1 MVLLLILFFTLGNLT
16 ILSQIADS
24 AVAKESDF
32 PPPTR
37 LPSSTPTT
45 QIPSPSQST
54 PSTLVNDQQ
63 NRLDRYLEQMYN
75 KQSNYNSRYHPLIIY
90 NVHPESGVGNMI
102 RGYFA
107 GLVIASL
114 TKRVYKSI
122 AKLCRI
128 CV

>member
-45 QIPSPSQST
+45 QIPSPSQSSSPT
-54 PSTLVNDQQ
+54 MVNDQQ
-63 NRLDRYLEQMYN
+63 IRLDRYLEHMYT
-75 KQSNYNSRYHPLIIY
+75 KQARYNPFYHPLIIY

-102 RGYFA
+102 RGYFT

-122 AKLCRI
+122 
-128 CV
+128 